1 MGESNRLA
9 ARFESLH
16 CSVPG
21 RPGIV
26 SQPGGLTTMN
36 AAMEQPILPFAR
48 GDWRVEPR
56 GSVGS
61 ALAEARRRRALSIE
75 DIAAET
81 RVPIRYL
88 AAIEAERFDVFPGL
102 IYLKGF
108 VKAFARA
115 VGLCERWALDAVT
128 AALGAPRRRATD

>member
-1 MGESNRLA
+1 
-9 ARFESLH
+9 
-16 CSVPG
+16 
-21 RPGIV
+21 
-26 SQPGGLTTMN
+26 MN
-36 AAMEQPILPFAR
+36 AVLEQPILPFAR

-56 GSVGS
+56 GSVGY
-61 ALAEARRRRALSIE
+61 ALAEARRRHALSIE
-75 DIAAET
+75 DIAAQT

-115 VGLCERWALDAVT
+115 VGLCERWAVEAVE
-128 AALGAPRRRATD
+128 AALMDARRLANA